1 MSGYGYRH
9 PGPLS
14 RKCMYMGEG
23 WRLVGDNG
31 NCHRLKEPI
40 PPSFSGR
47 VGGSVLPKGAKT
59 ARGRC
64 NLRGPPAL
72 AIPSR
77 RQPNI
82 RPPNASMLRAL
93 LPFRLCDQ
101 EAAAFLCRSTRTGT
115 NNCHCCERTE
125 LYRASPFPVHP
136 QGAPVASTTLPAF
149 RIRGVS
155 RHLGKGTAIKTNSH
169 RLIHALFSPLP
180 RLGVMGQVLP
190 LHRLQNSFPF
200 QTVGV
205 VVTAYTATLTIRV
218 GNRTSPNGFPV

>member
-101 EAAAFLCRSTRTGT
+101 GAAAFLCRSTRTAPIIVT
-115 NNCHCCERTE
+115 VVNARNYTAHLLSHASAR
-125 LYRASPFPVHP
+125 RASRFHHP
-136 QGAPVASTTLPAF
+136 PCLQDPRCVSPPWQGYS
-149 RIRGVS
+149 
-155 RHLGKGTAIKTNSH
+155 N
-169 RLIHALFSPLP
+169 
-180 RLGVMGQVLP
+180 
-190 LHRLQNSFPF
+190 
-200 QTVGV
+200 
-205 VVTAYTATLTIRV
+205 
-218 GNRTSPNGFPV
+218 